1 MPRSK
6 RAKVVALTQ
15 TQKKTREGK
24 SDFIQ
29 LVREK
34 IEEHKSIYLFSYENM
49 RTNKFKNVRMD
60 FKTDDSRLF
69 LGKNKLL
76 QLALGRAPEDEF
88 RNNLRH
94 VSKLITGSV
103 GMLITSRDD
112 SMVQEYFSKLSEEEF
127 ARAGNTA
134 SRVVKITLEQVSCH
148 PVGQVDLFR
157 KLGLPVDIDNG
168 KLTLIGGQ
176 KEVTVCKDGDTLTAE
191 TCKLLT
197 HFDVKLAEFRLTLV
211 CRWNNDGSFEE
222 FE

>member
-15 TQKKTREGK
+15 TQKKTREDK

-34 IEEHKSIYLFSYENM
+34 IEEHTTIYLFSYENM
-49 RTNKFKNVRMD
+49 RTNKFKNVRMH
-60 FKTDDSRLF
+60 FKADDSRLF

-76 QLALGRAPEDEF
+76 QLALGRTPEDEF
-88 RNNLRH
+88 RENLRH

-103 GMLITSRDD
+103 GMLITSQDD
-112 SMVQEYFSKLSEEEF
+112 AEVRKYFDQLSEEEF
-127 ARAGNTA
+127 ARAGNIA
-134 SRVVKITLEQVSCH
+134 SRTVTITSEQVSWH

-168 KLTLIGGQ
+168 KLTLIGDQ
-176 KEVTVCKDGDTLTAE
+176 KEVIVCKEGDTLTAE

-197 HFDVKLAEFRLTLV
+197 HFDIKLAEFRLALL
-211 CRWNNDGSFEE
+211 CRWNVDGSFEN
-222 FE
+222 